1 MTAASPPDTRSD
13 SQDLFPSFTQEL
25 RRELGAGR
33 SINLTG
39 SHEQGVARLL
49 DDLCRPEPPGV
60 RIVRL
65 NLHDYRHNHAALVAE
80 CWRQIQA
87 GTVNHRGA
95 TPRSLGECCDR
106 LRLARGEVLWLILER
121 LDHLI
126 DLDRDPCYDCGFF
139 RDQLNNLR
147 NRPQVVVLS
156 HTRKPHRHYSIPCA
170 PGQAMA
176 SPPDFQPML
185 LPKLG
190 EGEMRAE
197 LERLLPALAA
207 AEITQVV
214 EAVQRSG
221 KGYALF
227 DYLSQRLRQG
237 VNTERPLAE
246 RLKPWRREYEQ
257 LNSPLSLGQLSRF
270 SRWLRYRLRVF
281 GNMLLALVKELS
293 LWSKLVELVRR
304 WVERRRNPAQR
315 EPRKPPT
322 DSP

>member
-1 MTAASPPDTRSD
+1 MTAASPPDTKSD
-13 SQDLFPSFTQEL
+13 SRDLFPSFTQEL

-39 SHEQGVARLL
+39 SHEQGVGRVLE
-49 DDLCRPEPPGV
+49 DLCRARPAGV

-106 LRLARGEVLWLILER
+106 LRLAGGEVLWLILER

-147 NRPQVVVLS
+147 NRPQVVLLS
-156 HTRKPHRHYSIPCA
+156 HTSKPHRHYSIPCG
-170 PGQAMA
+170 PGQATA
-176 SPPDFQPML
+176 SPPDFKLMP
-185 LPKLG
+185 LPSLG

-197 LERLLPALAA
+197 LERLLPELAT
-207 AEITQVV
+207 AEVTQVV
-214 EAVQRSG
+214 EAVRRSG
-221 KGYALF
+221 DGYALF
-227 DYLSQRLRQG
+227 DYLSGRLRQG
-237 VNTERPLAE
+237 VNAERPLAE
-246 RLKPWRREYEQ
+246 RLEHWRREYQQ

-270 SRWLRYRLRVF
+270 SRRLVFRVRVL
-281 GNMLLALVKELS
+281 GGLALGLVKELS
-293 LWSKLVELVRR
+293 LWGKLAELVRR
-304 WVERRRNPAQR
+304 RLEQLRDAVQQR
-315 EPRKPPT
+315 RKPPT